1 MSLAS
6 TRTDVAGALTAAL
19 AAAGV
24 AYKVWPSRPVPLADT
39 QGWLILTL
47 ADTEDIT
54 YGEIARVSYDVVFS
68 LGSDEQLAEQELDRL
83 AGPLLVAINKVG
95 RGATLRPL
103 TLTIDGTDLYCAAGT
118 LITEVGSL

>member
-6 TRTDVAGALTAAL
+6 TRTDVAAALTAAL
-19 AAAGV
+19 ASVG
-24 AYKVWPSRPVPLADT
+24 YKVWPSRPVPLSDT

-68 LGSDEQLAEQELDRL
+68 LGSDEQVAEQELDRL

-95 RGATLRPL
+95 RGATIRPL
-103 TLTIDGTDLYCAAGT
+103 TLAIDGSDLYCAAGT
-118 LITEVGSL
+118 LITEVGTL